1 MGNHKK
7 AFGLIGLLIT
17 LAIIALAS
25 RTTYSLFLKPKSGD
39 KTPIEQG
46 ISAIN
51 EAEKAKQ
58 LLEQKN
64 MVTELNTPHSN

>member
-17 LAIIALAS
+17 LAIIAFAS
-25 RTTYSLFLKPKSGD
+25 WTTYSSFLKPKNGNG
-39 KTPIEQG
+39 TPIEQG

-64 MVTELNTPHSN
+64 IVTESNTPHSN